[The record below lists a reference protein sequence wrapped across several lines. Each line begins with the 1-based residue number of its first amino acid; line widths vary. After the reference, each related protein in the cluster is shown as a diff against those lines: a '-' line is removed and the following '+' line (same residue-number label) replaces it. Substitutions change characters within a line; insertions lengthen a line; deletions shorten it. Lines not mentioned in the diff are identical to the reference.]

1 MRGTIYRVTAQ
12 RKEGEPPVVV
22 VEFIV
27 GWLGNVKIIHHIEN
41 AIMVTVEPR

>member
-22 VEFIV
+22 EFIV
-27 GWLGNVKIIHHIEN
+27 GWQGDVKVIHHIEN
-41 AIMVTVEPR
+41 AVMVTVEPR

>member
-22 VEFIV
+22 EFIV
-27 GWLGNVKIIHHIEN
+27 GRRGNVKIIHHVEN